1 MRNGEKS
8 GADLR
13 DIQSYFIEYAASS
26 EAKPEKSERINQDSH
41 LEYQKDDLFVAV
53 VADGINGE
61 PGGEIA
67 SKLAIAA
74 SKEVVDRTPK
84 TQPLQKMLTEMM
96 ETGDTDIRDIQK
108 RSLQYK
114 TMGTTFVGM
123 AIRGNEFASAN
134 VGDSRIYRKRGATW
148 GCLSEDH
155 TVGAEMLANGANP
168 QEAAKKDHVITHAIG
183 YGYKGIKPCEHRLPI
198 KSGEIFLLTSDGIHT
213 RLTNQE
219 LFDLIDEKDSAETIA
234 RKIMDATKIKGLFD
248 DATVVVVK
256 VT

>member
-1 MRNGEKS
+1 MHNGEKS
-8 GADLR
+8 GADMR
-13 DIQSYFIEYAASS
+13 DIKFHVIEYAALS
-26 EAKPEKSERINQDSH
+26 EAKPEKSERVNQDSH
-41 LEYQKDDLFVAV
+41 LEFQKDGLFVAI
-53 VADGINGE
+53 VADGIGGE

-74 SKEVVDRTPK
+74 SKEVADRAPK
-84 TQPLQKMLTEMM
+84 TQPLQEILTEMI

-114 TMGTTFVGM
+114 TMGTTFAGIAV
-123 AIRGNEFASAN
+123 RGNEFASAN

-155 TVGAEMLANGANP
+155 TVGAEMLAKGASQ
-168 QEAAKKDHVITHAIG
+168 QEAAKKDHVITRYIG
-183 YGYKGIKPCEHRLPI
+183 YGPKQIKPCEHRLPI

-213 RLTNQE
+213 RLTDQE
-219 LFDLIDEKDSAETIA
+219 LFDLINEQDSAETITL
-234 RKIMDATKIKGLFD
+234 KIMDAAKTKELFD

-256 VT
+256 VK